1 MNKKIN
7 FDSFIEKNFFT
18 KERKEE
24 IISSDFV
31 KELLGNKRINDSVK
45 SLLRENQDKII
56 FRFKNSFIVG
66 NNFLIGTSK
75 KEGWRKIDFSKLS
88 NITYKD
94 GGIFGVSGY
103 FLDDKHFDNY
113 IQNPSSGKRWFKLF
127 REYVENEIAKAQNE
141 LCEESRKKSISSL
154 DGDIED
160 LKKEIEEIDK
170 KLNYNRSLFGETKGV
185 KNKIKKI
192 EGELVEV
199 TSKIRCYYIISHLPQ
214 KLNGHSVFKGL
225 FNYQSDLYSNNQL
238 NKIVRFL
245 NLIKTTEKKYT
256 ELRNELI
263 DGLNSNNIFPVNK
276 LSGESGLIDVFKTIN
291 LYYNLSQGLV
301 NFIHSDKVG
310 YNEIII
316 YLEDDGVF
324 LSRPEIEK
332 LNYLKQIGDHL
343 STIGNILVQTNN
355 NMVNGFNILNLGL
368 KTIND
373 SISITNEKIDKGL
386 STINS
391 TLETGNKLIGEFIGT
406 INNKFIEFEDEISD
420 VKNDLSYVS
429 DQVDDVQSGLWEVDS
444 RIIENK
450 VKIDGLSNLALYN
463 TLRK

>member
-1 MNKKIN
+1 
-7 FDSFIEKNFFT
+7 
-18 KERKEE
+18 
-24 IISSDFV
+24 
-31 KELLGNKRINDSVK
+31 L
-45 SLLRENQDKII
+45 
-56 FRFKNSFIVG
+56 
-66 NNFLIGTSK
+66 
-75 KEGWRKIDFSKLS
+75 
-88 NITYKD
+88 
-94 GGIFGVSGY
+94 
-103 FLDDKHFDNY
+103 
-113 IQNPSSGKRWFKLF
+113 
-127 REYVENEIAKAQNE
+127 
-141 LCEESRKKSISSL
+141 
-154 DGDIED
+154 
-160 LKKEIEEIDK
+160 DK
-170 KLNYNRSLFGETKGV
+170 KLNYNLSLFGETKGV

-199 TSKIRCYYIISHLPQ
+199 NSKIRSYYIISHLPQ

-225 FNYQSDLYSNNQL
+225 FNYQSDLYSDNQL

-245 NLIKTTEKKYT
+245 NLIRDTEKKYT
-256 ELRNELI
+256 DLRNDLI
-263 DGLNSNNIFPVNK
+263 DALNSNNIFPVNK
-276 LSGESGLIDVFKTIN
+276 LSGGGGLIDVFKTIN

-301 NFIHSDKVG
+301 NCIHSNKVG
-310 YNEIII
+310 FNEIII

-355 NMVNGFNILNLGL
+355 NMVNGFNRLNLGL

-420 VKNDLSYVS
+420 VKNELSYVS
-429 DQVDDVQSGLWEVDS
+429 DQVDDVESGLWEVDS
-444 RIIENK
+444 RVVDNK
-450 VKIDGLSNLALYN
+450 DKIDSLSSLTYYN